1 VRLTGH
7 LGNIRVLA
15 VEATEVTPYGSYR
28 KGLRTRIVVKERLLL
43 NGVNVLGNGIS
54 IDQRIEHTIH
64 VLSYGTDPL
73 LPFLDMTAVIAEVT
87 VD

>member
-1 VRLTGH
+1 
-7 LGNIRVLA
+7 
-15 VEATEVTPYGSYR
+15 
-28 KGLRTRIVVKERLLL
+28 VKERLLL